1 MLTNYTDQILTLLIL
16 AVILN
21 FYLAYKLVKK
31 DELLEKTI
39 SQSLRFNKGEGTA
52 RGVNSEILTITKLN
66 TGNIRT
72 LTKQMDQV
80 QWWLSQLNISNLILA
95 KEGEPDSVSVMEE
108 LQQRVEWIKELEQR
122 QTNEADFYKGD

>member
-1 MLTNYTDQILTLLIL
+1 MLINYTYQILTLLIL

-21 FYLAYKLVKK
+21 FYLAYRLIKK

-39 SQSLRFNKGEGTA
+39 SQSLRLNKGNGAA

-66 TGNIRT
+66 TGNIKT

-80 QWWLSQLNISNLILA
+80 QWWLSQLNISNLIPA
-95 KEGEPDSVSVMEE
+95 REGEVDSISVMEE
-108 LQQRVEWIKELEQR
+108 LQQRVDWIKELEQL
-122 QTNEADFYKGD
+122 QLDEADFYKGD